1 MVDAMKLGTDATRR
15 EASPVELTYTTKET
29 TMSGTYERTFV
40 LSVPVERAWRAFTD
54 PREREKWMVPPG
66 RDPLEHTDQPM
77 IEGFQ
82 REEYKLGPIEEHK
95 RLNWSQR
102 SDVEGDARWVD
113 TTVVFEETESG
124 TKITVTRSGF
134 GDSEAWQMM
143 RQSTSLG
150 WDESI
155 ADLVAYL
162 ETGVAGERHFSSQS
176 RRPKGSV
183 GAQMFETGAGV
194 RIVYM
199 VPGGFA
205 EQTGMQRGDL
215 LLRLGDV
222 SIVRRSDVWAAERA
236 YGPGHEID
244 AEYVRDG
251 KLLRG
256 TAPISDTH
264 YTELHG
270 RGGA

>member
-1 MVDAMKLGTDATRR
+1 MTG
-15 EASPVELTYTTKET
+15 S
-29 TMSGTYERTFV
+29 YERTFV

-66 RDPLEHTDQPM
+66 RDPLEHPDQPM

-82 REEYKLGPIEEHK
+82 RQEYKLGDVEEHR
-95 RLNWSQR
+95 RLNWSQ
-102 SDVEGDARWVD
+102 SYTVEGDPRRVD

-124 TKITVTRSGF
+124 TRITVTRSGF
-134 GDSEAWQMM
+134 GDSEAWQIMK
-143 RQSTSLG
+143 QSTSLG
-150 WDESI
+150 LDESI
-155 ADLVAYL
+155 ADLIAYL
-162 ETGVAGERHFSSQS
+162 ETGVAAERHFSSQA

-194 RIVYM
+194 RIVYV

-205 EQTGMQRGDL
+205 EASGMQRDDL

-222 SIVRRSDVWAAERA
+222 AIVRRSDVWASERA
-236 YGPGHEID
+236 YGPGQEID
-244 AEYVRDG
+244 AEYVRDR
-251 KLLRG
+251 KLLRRK
-256 TAPISDTH
+256 APLSDTH